1 MFSENLRFSKG
12 VVSWR
17 AVNGDVGAVWKEVNA
32 LSCHAIHERPHPGLV
47 AGADMGDEGHPGVYF
62 HCCQMTLFFLASARL
77 HSDLSVEEKV
87 ELRNFLKAFG
97 WRILVLCI
105 YHSTMGEIGPRI
117 YARKVFMWLSLK
129 NLKLAVSILL

>member
-1 MFSENLRFSKG
+1 M
-12 VVSWR
+12 
-17 AVNGDVGAVWKEVNA
+17 
-32 LSCHAIHERPHPGLV
+32 PHPGLV